1 MIAHLNG
8 LLLKKTPQVAIIDNG
23 GVGYEVYVPLS
34 TYYALPSE
42 DERVSL
48 HIYTHVREDALT
60 LFGFH
65 TLLEKEIFLMLT
77 SVTGI
82 GPKLANNILSGIGP
96 TELLAAM
103 ATADA
108 LRLQAIPGV
117 GRKTAERIAL
127 ELKERAAAM
136 SADRRTPAVQITTDE
151 DQRVFEDALS
161 ALLNLGYSP
170 RLARGA
176 VRKALTA
183 VEDVHLEG
191 VIKEALKAL
200 T

>member
-1 MIAHLNG
+1 MIAHLRG
-8 LLLKKTPQVAIIDNG
+8 SLLKKTPQVAIIDND

-34 TYYALPSE
+34 TYYALPNE
-42 DERVSL
+42 EERVSL

-65 TLLEKEIFLMLT
+65 TLLEKEIFMMLI

-96 TELLAAM
+96 EELLAAM
-103 ATADA
+103 AAGDA

-127 ELKERAAAM
+127 ELKERAAEM
-136 SADRRTPAVQITTDE
+136 SAGRQSPAVQIGTDE
-151 DQRVFEDALS
+151 AEGVFKDALS

-170 RLARGA
+170 RLAKVA
-176 VRKALTA
+176 VRRALTT
-183 VEDVHLEG
+183 VEDAHLEG
-191 VIKEALKAL
+191 VIKEALRSL

>member
-8 LLLKKTPQVAIIDNG
+8 SLLKKTPQVAIIDNG

-34 TYYALPSE
+34 TYYALPGE
-42 DERVSL
+42 GERVSL

-96 TELLAAM
+96 AELLAAM
-103 ATADA
+103 AAGDA

-127 ELKERAAAM
+127 ELKEKAAEM
-136 SADRRTPAVQITTDE
+136 STDRQTPGVQITTDE
-151 DQRVFEDALS
+151 AHEVFEDALS

-170 RLARGA
+170 RLAKGA
-176 VRKALTA
+176 VRKALTV

-191 VIKEALKAL
+191 VIKEALKSL

>member
-8 LLLKKTPQVAIIDNG
+8 SLLKKTPQVAIIDNG

-34 TYYALPSE
+34 TYYALPGE

-60 LFGFH
+60 LFGFQ
-65 TLLEKEIFLMLT
+65 TLLEKEIFLMLI

-96 TELLAAM
+96 AELLAAM
-103 ATADA
+103 AAGDA

-127 ELKERAAAM
+127 ELKEKAAEM
-136 SADRRTPAVQITTDE
+136 STDRQSLGAQITTDE
-151 DQRVFEDALS
+151 AHEVFEDALS

-170 RLARGA
+170 RLAKEA

-183 VEDVHLEG
+183 VEEVHLEG
-191 VIKEALKAL
+191 VIKEALKSL

>member
-1 MIAHLNG
+1 MIAHLRG
-8 LLLKKTPQVAIIDNG
+8 SLLKKTPQVAIIDND

-34 TYYALPSE
+34 TYYALPNE
-42 DERVSL
+42 EERVSL

-65 TLLEKEIFLMLT
+65 TLLEKEIFMMLI

-96 TELLAAM
+96 EELLAAM
-103 ATADA
+103 AAGDA

-127 ELKERAAAM
+127 ELKERAAEM
-136 SADRRTPAVQITTDE
+136 SAGRQSPAVQIGTDE
-151 DQRVFEDALS
+151 AEGVFKDALS

-170 RLARGA
+170 RMAKVA
-176 VRKALTA
+176 VRRALTT
-183 VEDVHLEG
+183 VEDAHLEG
-191 VIKEALKAL
+191 VIKEALRSL

>member
-8 LLLKKTPQVAIIDNG
+8 SLLKKTPQVAIIDNG

-34 TYYALPSE
+34 TYYALPGE

-48 HIYTHVREDALT
+48 HIYTYVREDALT

-96 TELLAAM
+96 EELLAAM
-103 ATADA
+103 AAGDA

-127 ELKERAAAM
+127 ELKEKAAEM
-136 SADRRTPAVQITTDE
+136 STDRQTPGVQISTDE
-151 DQRVFEDALS
+151 AHEVFEDALS

-170 RLARGA
+170 RLAKGA
-176 VRKALTA
+176 VRKALTV

-191 VIKEALKAL
+191 VIKEALKSL

>member
-1 MIAHLNG
+1 MIAHLTG
-8 LLLKKTPQVAIIDNG
+8 SLLKKTPQVAIIDNR
-23 GVGYEVYVPLS
+23 GVGYEVHVPLS

-42 DERVSL
+42 DESVSL

-77 SVTGI
+77 SITGI

-96 TELLAAM
+96 EELLAAM
-103 ATADA
+103 AAGDA

-127 ELKERAAAM
+127 ELKEKAAEM
-136 SADRRTPAVQITTDE
+136 SPDRQTPAVQIMHDE
-151 DQRVFEDALS
+151 AERVFEDALS

-170 RLARGA
+170 RLAKGA
-176 VRKALTA
+176 VRRALTA
-183 VEDVHLEG
+183 AEDGRLEG
-191 VIKEALKAL
+191 VIRQALKSL

>member
-8 LLLKKTPQVAIIDNG
+8 SLLKKTPQVAIIDNG

-34 TYYALPSE
+34 TYYALP
-42 DERVSL
+42 DEAETVSL

-96 TELLAAM
+96 AELLAAM
-103 ATADA
+103 ATGDA

-127 ELKERAAAM
+127 ELKEKAAEM
-136 SADRRTPAVQITTDE
+136 SIDRQAPGVPITTDE
-151 DQRVFEDALS
+151 AHGVFEDALS

-170 RLARGA
+170 RLAKVA

-183 VEDVHLEG
+183 VEDGHLEG
-191 VIKEALKAL
+191 VIKEALKSL

>member
-1 MIAHLNG
+1 MIAHLTG
-8 LLLKKTPQVAIIDNG
+8 SLLRKTPQVAIIDNS
-23 GVGYEVYVPLS
+23 GVGYEVHVPLS

-42 DERVSL
+42 DESVSL
-48 HIYTHVREDALT
+48 HIYTHVREDTLT

-77 SVTGI
+77 SITGI

-96 TELLAAM
+96 EELLAAM
-103 ATADA
+103 AAGDA

-127 ELKERAAAM
+127 ELKEKAAEM
-136 SADRRTPAVQITTDE
+136 SPDRQTAAVQIRHGE
-151 DQRVFEDALS
+151 AESVFEDALS

-170 RLARGA
+170 RLAKGA
-176 VRKALTA
+176 VRRALTA
-183 VEDVHLEG
+183 SEDGRLEG
-191 VIKEALKAL
+191 VIRQALKSL

>member
-1 MIAHLNG
+1 VIAHLTG
-8 LLLKKTPQVAIIDNG
+8 SLLKKTPQVAIIDNG
-23 GVGYEVYVPLS
+23 GVGYEVHVPLS

-42 DERVSL
+42 EEAVSL

-77 SVTGI
+77 SITGI

-96 TELLAAM
+96 EELLAAM
-103 ATADA
+103 AAGDA

-127 ELKERAAAM
+127 ELKEKAAEMGSERRA
-136 SADRRTPAVQITTDE
+136 PAVQIANDE
-151 DQRVFEDALS
+151 AQSVFEDALS

-170 RLARGA
+170 RLAKGA
-176 VRKALTA
+176 VRRALGA
-183 VEDVHLEG
+183 AGEGRLEG
-191 VIKEALKAL
+191 VIREALKSL

>member
-1 MIAHLNG
+1 MIAHLIG
-8 LLLKKTPQVAIIDNG
+8 SLLKKTPQVAIIDNG

-34 TYYALPSE
+34 TYYALPGE
-42 DERVSL
+42 AERVSL

-96 TELLAAM
+96 EELLAAM
-103 ATADA
+103 AAGDA

-117 GRKTAERIAL
+117 GRKTAERIVL
-127 ELKERAAAM
+127 ELKEKATEM
-136 SADRRTPAVQITTDE
+136 STDRQAPGMHITTE
-151 DQRVFEDALS
+151 EAQGVFEDALS

-170 RLARGA
+170 RQAKGA

-191 VIKEALKAL
+191 VIKEALKSL